1 MNPKNPQAGMTLLET
16 MIAVVVLAI
25 GVTAVAA
32 VYSYG
37 ILTMGTTQDDLVAKV
52 KAQEAIESVFT
63 ARDTKIL
70 VWAQIRN
77 VQGASGAD
85 GGVFQDGPLAVRDPG
100 PDGLVN
106 TADDGAVQTITLPG
120 TDNVL
125 GTADDVIIP
134 LVKFQ
139 REIRIR
145 DFVVNLRSIQVIMTY
160 TSGRLRRTYT
170 LTTYIS
176 PFA

>member
-1 MNPKNPQAGMTLLET
+1 MNPRNPQAGMTLLET

-37 ILTMGTTQDDLVAKV
+37 ILTMGATQDDLVAKV

-63 ARDTKIL
+63 ARDTRIL
-70 VWAQIRN
+70 VWAQILN

-85 GGVFQDGPLAVRDPG
+85 GGVFQDGPLVVRDPG

-106 TADDGAVQTITLPG
+106 TVDDGAVQTITLPG
-120 TDNVL
+120 QDNVL

-145 DFVVNLRSIQVIMTY
+145 DVAANLRSIQVIMTY